1 MGREMKNKTYI
12 LSITVLLLLIPAI
25 PNRAWAADSAQVQAS
40 KVKAAFIY
48 NFIKFVDWPQEK
60 AADVNKPLTVGV
72 LGVSPFGNAFDKVK
86 DSQIK
91 GRKVTIKYFE
101 GFGHIKGD
109 QQAKNEEIHKK
120 IKELGQCDV
129 LFLSS
134 SEAESFK
141 LITQTL
147 EPYHILTVSDAKGFL
162 EAGGII
168 NFIMEEKKVRFEIN
182 MASAKRSKLEIRSK
196 LLRLAKRVVEKDIH
210 SALIGNDNP
219 IVIAKQ

>member
-1 MGREMKNKTYI
+1 MKNKTYI
-12 LSITVLLLLIPAI
+12 LSITVLLLFVLAI
-25 PNRAWAADSAQVQAS
+25 PNRTWAADDTQVQAS

-60 AADVNKPLTVGV
+60 AADTNKSLTVGV

-101 GFGHIKGD
+101 GFGKTKGN
-109 QQAKNEEIHKK
+109 QQPKDEMLQKMAKK
-120 IKELGQCDV
+120 LGQCDV
-129 LFLSS
+129 LFVCS

-141 LITQTL
+141 LVAQIL
-147 EPYHILTVSDAKGFL
+147 ETYHVLTVSDAKGFL

-168 NFIMEEKKVRFEIN
+168 NFVMEEKKVRFEIN

-196 LLRLAKRVVEKDIH
+196 LLRLAKRVVDKDIH
-210 SALIGNDNP
+210 SALIENDNP